1 MNQLIRILNFST
13 SLNVRACWRYRW
25 GYQSLL
31 SKQEPVEE
39 EVVPEPANEENVD
52 QVETPVV
59 ETSVSAAKQYYKQ
72 EKHGLMVALEQSYVG
87 AEEQLS
93 ENESKVDT
101 FLINLKKTRNL

>member
-1 MNQLIRILNFST
+1 MRLPEPT
-13 SLNVRACWRYRW
+13 VEARACRR
-25 GYQSLL
+25 GSC
-31 SKQEPVEE
+31 S
-39 EVVPEPANEENVD
+39 NEENVD

-59 ETSVSAAKQYYKQ
+59 ETSVSAAKQYYQQ

-101 FLINLKKTRNL
+101 FLINLKKNKKFIMMI